1 MHRGK
6 KLDAISASHHPKK
19 LWLCRQIPDALP
31 DEQTL
36 GAAVKLLDACASG
49 RRLQV
54 AQQAPNQS
62 GFA

>member
-19 LWLCRQIPDALP
+19 LRLGGQIPDALP

-36 GAAVKLLDACASG
+36 GTAVELLNACAPG
-49 RRLQV
+49 CRL
-54 AQQAPNQS
+54 
-62 GFA
+62 